1 MRLLLASLFLLL
13 TPFQAQSEQTT
24 KVKSP
29 LLCPKIIADSNE
41 GVDCWRES
49 FLTAIAQSD
58 YVQVNK
64 WLEQAK
70 INKVVAE
77 YFASDFLGMLFC
89 KAGIGA
95 EAQNPTRSETDFEG
109 GSPLQPEHRP
119 LFMKITEQLL
129 SMGASFEA
137 MPSQQIV
144 TTLFC
149 AVNNRDSEMLDYML
163 TRTNVDKKGLDG
175 CLYEGSDPSHVP
187 IFRTIEN
194 ADLESAKVLL
204 QHGAS
209 LNYRELDTTPLIH
222 ALKLKQFSMAEWLID
237 MGASVYETDDGKCTG
252 KLPIAYAREI
262 PEEEFARDAMMV
274 RLESLM
280 QILPNPCKKQ

>member
-1 MRLLLASLFLLL
+1 MRLLLTSLFLLL
-13 TPFQAQSEQTT
+13 ISFQVQSEQTI
-24 KVKSP
+24 KAASP
-29 LLCPKIIADSNE
+29 LLCPKIVANSNE
-41 GVDCWRES
+41 GIDCWRKS

-58 YVQVNK
+58 YAKVNQ
-64 WLEQAK
+64 WLEQAA
-70 INKVVAE
+70 IRKVVAE
-77 YFASDFLGMLFC
+77 HFTHDFLGMLFC
-89 KAGIGA
+89 KAGVGTEI
-95 EAQNPTRSETDFEG
+95 QNPTRSEIDLEG
-109 GSPLQPEHRP
+109 GRPIQSEHRE
-119 LFMKITEQLL
+119 LFIRITEQLL
-129 SMGASFEA
+129 VLGASFEA

-149 AVNNRDSEMLDYML
+149 AVNNRDSEMLNYML
-163 TRTNVDKKGLDG
+163 TRTHVDKKGLDS
-175 CLYEGSDPSHVP
+175 CLYEGSDPAHVP

-194 ADLESAKVLL
+194 DDLESSKVLL

-222 ALKLKQFSMAEWLID
+222 ALKLKRFSMAEWLLD

-262 PEEEFARDAMMV
+262 PVEEFARDAMMM
-274 RLESLM
+274 RIESLM